1 MLYYLSNLS
10 KEFHH
15 EFSALRE
22 PLGEETVTVDL
33 YQVDVVVAGMGKNFI
48 KIYSLTIQDPI
59 LLFIKP
65 DWELLGNGLAQA
77 GLSSARRAMQKNQT
91 ITAD

>member
-1 MLYYLSNLS
+1 MLHYLSNLS
-10 KEFHH
+10 EEFHD
-15 EFSALRE
+15 EFSALGE

-33 YQVDVVVAGMGKNFI
+33 HQVDVVVAKMGKNFI

-65 DWELLGNGLAQA
+65 DWELLGNGLTQA
-77 GLSSARRAMQKNQT
+77 GLSGARRTM
-91 ITAD
+91 